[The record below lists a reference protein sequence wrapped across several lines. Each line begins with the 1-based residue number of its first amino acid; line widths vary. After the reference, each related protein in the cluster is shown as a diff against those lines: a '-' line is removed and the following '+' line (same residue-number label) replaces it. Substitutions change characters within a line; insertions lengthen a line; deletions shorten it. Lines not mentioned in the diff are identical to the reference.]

1 MLYAVTIKIQGQT
14 RTFIVD
20 ADAAE
25 EAAAVVSDWA
35 GKDEGNVPQVELIN
49 EFVGDSVY
57 ELCTFEVDYGSGI
70 ERPRGIGAA
79 QCLLP

>member
-35 GKDEGNVPQVELIN
+35 GKDEGDVPNVELIN

-57 ELCTFEVDYGSGI
+57 ELCTF
-70 ERPRGIGAA
+70 
-79 QCLLP
+79 

>member
-1 MLYAVTIKIQGQT
+1 MLYAVTIAVSGQT

-35 GKDEGNVPQVELIN
+35 GKDEGDVPQVELIN

-57 ELCTFEVDYGSGI
+57 ELCTF
-70 ERPRGIGAA
+70 
-79 QCLLP
+79 

>member
-1 MLYAVTIKIQGQT
+1 MLYAVTIKVSEQT

-35 GKDEGNVPQVELIN
+35 GKDEGDVPQVELIN

-57 ELCTFEVDYGSGI
+57 
-70 ERPRGIGAA
+70 
-79 QCLLP
+79 

>member
-1 MLYAVTIKIQGQT
+1 MLYAVTIKVSGQT

-20 ADAAE
+20 ADMAE

-35 GKDEGNVPQVELIN
+35 GKDEGDVPQVELVN

-57 ELCTFEVDYGSGI
+57 ELCTF
-70 ERPRGIGAA
+70 
-79 QCLLP
+79 